1 MVSCVN
7 GQKYFLEGTKLER
20 EGIEEDCWVMSWKGS
35 GFQGVTKLVKVK
47 YGQMEFWSIRG
58 TAEKSSIL
66 NENAF
71 RRK

>member
-1 MVSCVN
+1 MVSR
-7 GQKYFLEGTKLER
+7 GL
-20 EGIEEDCWVMSWKGS
+20 
-35 GFQGVTKLVKVK
+35 LVKVK